1 LEDISLNVVI
11 DAALDEW
18 NADPRSSSSRSYDQQ
33 ALSESA
39 PKWDIKGCLR
49 RRKRRILIV
58 AALAMA
64 LATAAIFAIPKT
76 YVATSA
82 VIFQGDRPEVI
93 RLGDVQNGSPFGPDT
108 LASEVE
114 LLMSEELL
122 QTVVKRLNLVADP
135 EFNPAAAH
143 EQGFKLPPS
152 VAEFVAPVLT
162 PVLREGQKLFA
173 FAQPEV
179 PAQPAAL
186 TAQKE
191 LSSTILAVKGRL
203 AVWPVGVSR
212 VIRISFSS
220 RRAEMASLVANTI
233 ADVYVSTLVAN
244 KTQATQEAHSWI
256 DQRLNEL
263 RERASKS
270 AQVYEKFRFDSGL
283 ARGKDS
289 TITQEQITQVSS
301 ELTLARQRNAEAQA
315 VLAQTRNGGAVDL
328 DMLASATG
336 SQLLPKLREQLATAT
351 AQQAEGEGRD
361 GAALPRGVAVRAR
374 VADINRSIAQERDR
388 IKQTVQ
394 SRATIAKL
402 AEDRLVKTLNDLTAK
417 LGQSDGDVAR
427 MQALERDANADRE
440 LYTSF
445 VNRAR
450 QTDPEVNYQA
460 ANARVLSHASV
471 PLEAASPNKK
481 LLLPVSFVLSL
492 ALGMVAAIAKEN
504 GRRGFTSMSVVERKI
519 GVTPIGLIP
528 LVARRNRFSARAFED
543 AVAFTLARVTMP
555 SKGVVPRSLLVTSA
569 LPQEGKTKTS
579 IALAA
584 AATARGLKVLLVDA
598 DLRSRSLSSAA
609 GLDRSDRTLIQV
621 LRREIELEEAI
632 HDNADW
638 GFPVLPASALA
649 ISPMGLLATGEW
661 EGILRRLEQIYDL
674 VVIDSP
680 PVLVAGDTWL
690 LARHAD
696 KTVVLSR
703 WGSTPMPTVELAI
716 NQLVTAQAN
725 VAGLV
730 LTMVPPREHSTYD
743 SGDAVVFSPKMT
755 RYYSGNRRLS

>member
-1 LEDISLNVVI
+1 LNVVI

-18 NADPRSSSSRSYDQQ
+18 NADPRSSAGRSY
-33 ALSESA
+33 EPA
-39 PKWDIKGCLR
+39 PSGSGSVSTWDIKGCLR
-49 RRKRRILIV
+49 RRKRRILGV
-58 AALAMA
+58 AVVTMA
-64 LATAAIFAIPKT
+64 VATAVIFSLPKT

-82 VIFQGDRPEVI
+82 VIFQGDRAEVV
-93 RLGDVQNGSPFGPDT
+93 RLGDVQRETPFGADT

-114 LLMSEELL
+114 LLTSEELL
-122 QTVVKRLNLVADP
+122 ETVAKQLNLVADP
-135 EFNPAAAH
+135 EFNPAARGDA
-143 EQGFKLPPS
+143 GFTLPANVS
-152 VAEFVAPVLT
+152 EFIAPALN
-162 PVLREGQKLFA
+162 PVLREAQALFTLLKPKEDVQPIADPVQK
-173 FAQPEV
+173 Q
-179 PAQPAAL
+179 
-186 TAQKE
+186 
-191 LSSTILAVKGRL
+191 LSTTVMSMRTRL
-203 AVWPVGVSR
+203 GVYPVGVSR
-212 VIRISFSS
+212 VIRITFSS
-220 RRAEMASLVANTI
+220 RRADVASLVANTV
-233 ADVYVSTLVAN
+233 ANVYVDTLLAT
-244 KTQATQEAHSWI
+244 KTKATQEAHSWI
-256 DQRLNEL
+256 DQRLTEL
-263 RERASKS
+263 RDRASKS
-270 AQVYEKFRFDSGL
+270 AQTYERFRFESGL

-289 TITQEQITQVSS
+289 TITQEQITQVST
-301 ELTLARQRNAEAQA
+301 ELTMARQRSADAQA
-315 VLAQTRNGGAVDL
+315 ILAQTRNAGGPDL

-351 AQQAEGEGRD
+351 ALQAEGTARD
-361 GAALPRGVAVRAR
+361 GSENPRSTAVRAR
-374 VADINRSIAQERDR
+374 VADINRSISAERER

-394 SRATIAKL
+394 SRATITKL
-402 AEDRLVKTLNDLTAK
+402 AEERLVKTLDGLTAR

-445 VNRAR
+445 INRAR

-471 PLEAASPNKK
+471 PLEAGSPNKK
-481 LLLPVSFVLSL
+481 LLLPVSFALSL
-492 ALGMVAAIAKEN
+492 GLGMVAAMAKEN
-504 GRRGFTSMSVVERKI
+504 GRRGFTSMSVVERKV

-528 LVARRNRFSARAFED
+528 MVARRNSVSARAFED

-584 AATARGLKVLLVDA
+584 AATARGMKVLLVDA
-598 DLRSRSLSSAA
+598 DLRSRSLSAAA

-621 LRREIELEEAI
+621 LRREISIEEAI
-632 HDNADW
+632 HDNAAW
-638 GFPVLPASALA
+638 GFPVMPAGSLA
-649 ISPMGLLATGEW
+649 TSPMGLLATGEW
-661 EGILRRLEQIYDL
+661 EGILRKLEQAYDL
-674 VVIDSP
+674 VIIDSP

-730 LTMVPPREHSTYD
+730 LTMVPPREHATYD
-743 SGDAVVFSPKMT
+743 HGDAVVFSPKMT